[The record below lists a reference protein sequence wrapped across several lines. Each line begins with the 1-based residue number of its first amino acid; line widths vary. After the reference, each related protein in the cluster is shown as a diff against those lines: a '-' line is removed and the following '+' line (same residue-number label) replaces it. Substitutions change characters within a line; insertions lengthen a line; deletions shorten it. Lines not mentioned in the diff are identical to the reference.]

1 MITGIISFLLSRAR
15 EEMEKL
21 QKEQHDIDERNKN
34 RRPSRFEVMPAPD
47 ILKLR
52 EIANNEMLPAQA
64 RKEKENIN
72 HPIFGT
78 QPKKSILKKT
88 NSFNMKGCSTPGS
101 PSMTPYST
109 ITGAE
114 SR

>member
-1 MITGIISFLLSRAR
+1 MR
-15 EEMEKL
+15 EEHEKL
-21 QKEQHDIDERNKN
+21 EKMQQEIDERNKN
-34 RRPSRFEVMPAPD
+34 RRPSRFEVLPAPD

-52 EIANNEMLPAQA
+52 EIANNEMLPPQA
-64 RKEKENIN
+64 KKGKENIN

-88 NSFNMKGCSTPGS
+88 NSFNLKGFTPTPGS
-101 PSMTPYST
+101 PLMTPYTT
-109 ITGAE
+109 ITGTE

>member
-1 MITGIISFLLSRAR
+1 MR
-15 EEMEKL
+15 EEHEKL
-21 QKEQHDIDERNKN
+21 EKMQQEIDERNKN

-64 RKEKENIN
+64 KKGKENIN

-88 NSFNMKGCSTPGS
+88 NSFNLKGFTPTPGS
-101 PSMTPYST
+101 PLMTPYTT
-109 ITGAE
+109 ITGTE

>member
-1 MITGIISFLLSRAR
+1 MLLNIYCNSAR
-15 EEMEKL
+15 EEQEKL
-21 QKEQHDIDERNKN
+21 QRELEEKAKN
-34 RRPSRFEVMPAPD
+34 RRSSRFEILPAPD

-52 EIANNEMLPAQA
+52 EIANNEMLPPQA
-64 RKEKENIN
+64 KKEKEAIN
-72 HPIFGT
+72 HPMFGT

-88 NSFNMKGCSTPGS
+88 NSFNLKGYTPTPGS

-109 ITGAE
+109 ITGTE

>member
-1 MITGIISFLLSRAR
+1 
-15 EEMEKL
+15 
-21 QKEQHDIDERNKN
+21 
-34 RRPSRFEVMPAPD
+34 MPAPD

-52 EIANNEMLPAQA
+52 EIANNEMLPALA
-64 RKEKENIN
+64 RKEKEKENIN

-88 NSFNMKGCSTPGS
+88 NSFNLKGSTPGS